1 MCTLAVALGVD
12 RRWPLVVA
20 ANRDE
25 RLARPAESWALRE
38 LPGGARGAAPRD
50 VEAGGTWIG
59 VGAQGL
65 FAALTNYH
73 VPDRRFPD
81 PSRRSRGELVLAV
94 LAAGSLD
101 AARRAVQALDA
112 GRWNP
117 FHLVASDGR
126 DAFLW
131 RHDGE
136 RTGLDPL
143 GPGLHLVTERD
154 AQGRGPRGDWI
165 RSRWPLDLSPTRL
178 RELLSGHGEPPG
190 DTPCIH
196 HGEQYGTRSSAILRL
211 APALAHS
218 ELLVADG
225 PPCTAPFE
233 DRSRLL
239 AELARAGSA

>member
-1 MCTLAVALGVD
+1 VCTLAVAFGVD

-25 RLARPAESWALRE
+25 RLGRPAEGWALRD
-38 LPGGARGAAPRD
+38 LAGGTRAAAPRD
-50 VEAGGTWIG
+50 VQAGGTWIG
-59 VGAQGL
+59 VGAHGL
-65 FAALTNYH
+65 FAALTNFH
-73 VPDRRFPD
+73 APDRRFPD
-81 PSRRSRGELVLAV
+81 PSRRSRGELVPAV
-94 LAAGSLD
+94 LAAGSLG
-101 AARRAVQALDA
+101 AARRAVQGLDA

-126 DAFLW
+126 AAFRW
-131 RHDGE
+131 WHDGE
-136 RTGLDPL
+136 RTGLDEL
-143 GPGLHLVTERD
+143 SPGLHLVTERD
-154 AQGRGPRGDWI
+154 AEGRGPRGDWI
-165 RSRWPLDLSPTRL
+165 RARWPLDLAPARL
-178 RELLSGHGEPPG
+178 RELLSGHGEPQG

-196 HGEQYGTRSSAILRL
+196 HGELYGTRSATILRL

-239 AELARAGSA
+239 AEL